1 MGTKEMKYF
10 KSFKDMSKII
20 NSSLNLKEVLDLI
33 TKNITRVLNVKAC
46 TLFLLDKERK
56 RLKVSATFGL
66 SEAYLKKGTLDA
78 DKSITDSLEGNAVL
92 IYDVQE
98 DSRIQYPEEAMREGI
113 SSILSVPIPVKG
125 TVIGV
130 LRIYAAQPYRFSDNE
145 IEFVSGLAEMGGIA
159 IVNARMYEHLKE
171 DSQNLIEDAWEWYE
185 TLLPSPS

>member
-10 KSFKDMSKII
+10 KSFKDMSTII